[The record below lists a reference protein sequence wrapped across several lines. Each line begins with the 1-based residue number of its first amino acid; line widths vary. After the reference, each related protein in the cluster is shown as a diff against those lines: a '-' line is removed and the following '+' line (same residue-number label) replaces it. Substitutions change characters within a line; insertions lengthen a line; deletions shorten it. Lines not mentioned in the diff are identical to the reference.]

1 MLRLHVKLLLQLVA
15 LLAVFSA
22 HADNSVSFFR
32 ALAIDN
38 DRSVRAHL
46 AEGFDPNTA
55 NFQGQPALVL
65 AVKEESWK
73 VAAALLADARTRVD
87 EPNAHGETALMMAAL
102 RGNLEWVQ
110 RLVGRGAAVSRSG
123 WAPLHYAATGPSLPV
138 LQWLVRQGAAIDAP
152 SPNRSTP
159 LMMAARYGPEEAAD
173 WLLAQGADAR
183 LRNDRDMNAADF
195 ARSVGRTRLADR
207 LQAAATR

>member
-1 MLRLHVKLLLQLVA
+1 MLKFWLKFGLYLVVGTCLSVA
-15 LLAVFSA
+15 N
-22 HADNSVSFFR
+22 ADNSVSFFR

-38 DRSVRAHL
+38 DRSVRAYL

-73 VAAALLADARTRVD
+73 VVAALLADRRTRVD

-102 RGNLEWVQ
+102 RGNLEWAQ
-110 RLVGRGAAVSRSG
+110 RLVERGAALSRSG
-123 WAPLHYAATGPSLPV
+123 WAPLHYAATGPSVPV
-138 LQWLVRQGAAIDAP
+138 LQWLVKQGAAIDAP
-152 SPNRSTP
+152 SPNGSTP

-173 WLLAQGADAR
+173 WLLAQGADPR
-183 LRNDRDMNAADF
+183 LRNERDMNAADF
-195 ARSVGRTRLADR
+195 ARSVGRTKLAER
-207 LQAAATR
+207 LQAAAVR

>member
-1 MLRLHVKLLLQLVA
+1 MLKICLKIAVYVVVTLLVSTA
-15 LLAVFSA
+15 SA
-22 HADNSVSFFR
+22 DTAVSFFR
-32 ALAIDN
+32 ARAIDN
-38 DRSVRAHL
+38 DRSVRAYL

-73 VAAALLADARTRVD
+73 VAAALLAHPATRVD
-87 EPNAHGETALMMAAL
+87 EPNTHGETALMMAAL
-102 RGNLEWVQ
+102 RGNLEWTQ
-110 RLVGRGAAVSRSG
+110 RLVERGSALSRPG
-123 WAPLHYAATGPSLPV
+123 WTPLHYAATGPGVPV
-138 LQWLVRQGAAIDAP
+138 VQWLLKKGAPIDAL

-173 WLLAQGADAR
+173 WLLAQGANPR

-195 ARSVGRTRLADR
+195 ARSAGRVKLAERLD
-207 LQAAATR
+207 AAAR

>member
-1 MLRLHVKLLLQLVA
+1 MLKVCLKKALYLLLALVVSGA
-15 LLAVFSA
+15 S
-22 HADNSVSFFR
+22 ADNGVSFFR

-73 VAAALLADARTRVD
+73 VAAALLAHPATRVD

-102 RGNLEWVQ
+102 RGHLEWTQ
-110 RLVGRGAAVSRSG
+110 RLVERGAALSRTG
-123 WAPLHYAATGPSLPV
+123 WTPLHYAATGPSLPV
-138 LQWLVRQGAAIDAP
+138 VQWLVKKGAPIDAP

-173 WLLAQGADAR
+173 WLLAQGANPR

-195 ARSVGRTRLADR
+195 ARGAGRVKLAERLD
-207 LQAAATR
+207 AAAR